1 MNEESGTVVGVD
13 GPWAWV
19 ETERMSTCGN
29 CAARGG
35 CGTSVLSSV
44 LGKRTTRVRAINKA
58 QAEPGD
64 RVTIAV
70 RDGQI
75 IRGSIA
81 LYGLPIVLMI
91 VFAMVGEGITQG
103 EGGPV
108 LMGLVGLAAGFAWV
122 RHLSRRV
129 SLDPEHQPVV
139 IGLAPLGGS
148 GLG

>member
-1 MNEESGTVVGVD
+1 M
-13 GPWAWV
+13 
-19 ETERMSTCGN
+19 
-29 CAARGG
+29 
-35 CGTSVLSSV
+35 
-44 LGKRTTRVRAINKA
+44 NKA

-75 IRGSIA
+75 IRGSLA

-91 VFAMVGEGITQG
+91 LFAIVGEGMTQG

-108 LMGLVGLAAGFAWV
+108 LMGLAGLVTGFAWV

-129 SLDPEHQPVV
+129 SQDPEHQPVV
-139 IGLAPLGGS
+139 IGLAPLNGS